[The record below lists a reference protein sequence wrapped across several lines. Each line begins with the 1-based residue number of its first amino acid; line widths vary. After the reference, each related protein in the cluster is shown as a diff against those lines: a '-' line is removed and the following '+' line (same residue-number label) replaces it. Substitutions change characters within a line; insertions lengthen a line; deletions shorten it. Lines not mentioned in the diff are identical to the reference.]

1 MNTNLDIL
9 LMGERLRSWRISH
22 KHTMK
27 EFAELCGISE
37 RYLADIERGLKA
49 PKLETFVRILNAAR
63 ISPEYLL
70 QDSLIFARPE
80 NLIKDTLENLS
91 EEQRKIFCDFILRL
105 AESMEHTASH
115 S

>member
-1 MNTNLDIL
+1 MNTKLDLL

-22 KHTMK
+22 KQTMK

-49 PKLETFVRILNAAR
+49 PKLETFVKILNAAG

-70 QDSLIFARPE
+70 QDSLAATETRSSVRDALDSLP
-80 NLIKDTLENLS
+80 

-105 AESMEHTASH
+105 TESMGHNVCDF
-115 S
+115 